1 MSISD
6 VYVCLLLIFVNNI
19 SELAIVMLNAV
30 SLGSST
36 LKITCD
42 HYLRLLADSAAIE
55 QELSSFAAT
64 ISRTLVSLALRDAG
78 HRQGVS

>member
-1 MSISD
+1 MYMLVPKF
-6 VYVCLLLIFVNNI
+6 VYII
-19 SELAIVMLNAV
+19 SELAIVMLNPV

-42 HYLRLLADSAAIE
+42 HYLRLLADSTAIE

-64 ISRTLVSLALRDAG
+64 ISRTLVSLALREVG
-78 HRQGVS
+78 HRQGAS